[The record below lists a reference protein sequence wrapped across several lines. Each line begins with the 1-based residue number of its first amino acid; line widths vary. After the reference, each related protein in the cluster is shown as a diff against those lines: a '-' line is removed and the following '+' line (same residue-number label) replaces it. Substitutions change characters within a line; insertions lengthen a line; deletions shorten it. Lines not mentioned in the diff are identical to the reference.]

1 MNKEPNAP
9 TRRDIAPYAIT
20 IFWGAFLLFLVQP
33 LIGKFILPWFGGTPG
48 VWTTCLLF
56 FQCVLLAGYAYAH
69 CLNYFLSVRKQVMA
83 HSVLLFLVLITL
95 PITPSESLKP
105 DGSESPTVAI
115 LILLSLSIG
124 LPYLVLSATGPLV
137 QAWFSKAYSGV
148 SPYRLYALS
157 NVGSLLALVGFPFVL
172 EPWATRTFQVTGW
185 SWAMVLYVACCGFLA
200 WTLRDLKEPEHKVCL
215 NENEQK
221 GSWQKIFIWIF
232 WLALPACATAL
243 LMATTN
249 KMCQDVA
256 VVPFLWV
263 LPLGLYLITFII
275 SFDSPQWYV
284 REFYVP
290 VLILCWGGVLWVIKE
305 GVDVDILLQVIIYC
319 TSLFVSCMVCHGE
332 LFRLRPEPS
341 RVTQYY
347 LGISAG
353 GAIGGFTVAV
363 LAPMILSG
371 YWEYHIT
378 IWLVGL
384 LFLLLQC
391 FMRDAWA
398 INKWHIR
405 GVLFA
410 CWATVGFVLLDHT
423 NFKLG
428 AKCAFVF
435 LPFFSG
441 VGLSKLILAKW
452 YFGRD
457 PSETIDFRSAIAA
470 IVLVLIGIFWCLTT
484 TANVYSG
491 NWRYWISELNPGIWI
506 AALLMCLNLFVWLN
520 LRSWEGNQI
529 AWGWQW
535 LILGPAL
542 IGLFVGLYKEAK
554 ESTDGSI
561 YTDRNFYGTL
571 KVGRYLD
578 EGDEPYRLLLNGR
591 ITHGYQYESQEAR
604 DRVTTYYT
612 YGSGVELAIRLT
624 PDKEKRVGVVGLGV
638 GTIAGYAQKGDLY
651 WMYDINPAVVSL
663 SSDEQK
669 QFTFCLDA
677 RARGAKVEIIEG
689 DARLAM
695 EREIQTGK
703 NRQFD
708 VLALDAFSSDS
719 IPVHLL
725 TREALDIYG
734 KHLKN
739 DGVLAIHISN
749 RYLDLEPVVQ
759 RLARELS
766 YQMILI
772 DSPDGKEVG
781 QDWVYSAT
789 WILLSRSEEFIEKV
803 EANGEIRTDLSGRQD
818 LPLWTDDYAS
828 IFRILRKPDWLPVW
842 LGGEE

>member
-1 MNKEPNAP
+1 MVRN
-9 TRRDIAPYAIT
+9 IAPYAIT
-20 IFWGAFLLFLVQP
+20 IFWSAFLLFLVQP

-69 CLNYFLSVRKQVMA
+69 CLNYFLPVRKQVIV
-83 HSVLLFLVLITL
+83 HGVLLFLVLVSL
-95 PITPSESLKP
+95 PIMPSDSLKP
-105 DGSESPTVAI
+105 DGSESPIVAI
-115 LILLSLSIG
+115 LILLSLTIG
-124 LPYLVLSATGPLV
+124 LPYLALSATGPLV
-137 QAWFSKAYSGV
+137 QAWFAKAHPGF

-185 SWAMVLYVACCGFLA
+185 SWAMVLYVACCGFLV
-200 WTLRDLKEPEHKVCL
+200 WTLRHLKESEHKISL
-215 NENEQK
+215 SENEQK
-221 GSWQKIFIWIF
+221 GSWQKISVWFF

-263 LPLGLYLITFII
+263 LPLALYLVTFII

-290 VLILCWGGVLWVIKE
+290 ILILCWAGVLWVITE
-305 GVDVDILLQVIIYC
+305 GVEVDILLQVLIYC
-319 TSLFVSCMVCHGE
+319 MALFVSCMICHGE

-363 LAPMILSG
+363 LAPQILSG
-371 YWEYHIT
+371 YWEYHIS
-378 IWLVGL
+378 IWLVGF
-384 LFLLLQC
+384 LFLLMQC
-391 FMRDAWA
+391 FMRDAWEM
-398 INKWHIR
+398 NKWHIR
-405 GVLFA
+405 GVLFV
-410 CWATVGFVLLDHT
+410 CWATVGFVLLDYT
-423 NFKLG
+423 NFGLE

-435 LPFFSG
+435 LPLFFG

-452 YFGRD
+452 YYGRD
-457 PSETIDFRSAIAA
+457 PSVTLDFRSSIAS
-470 IVLVLIGIFWCLTT
+470 VFLVLLGIFWCLAMM
-484 TANVYSG
+484 ANLYSD
-491 NWRYWISELNPGIWI
+491 NWRYWISDLNPGIWM
-506 AALLMCLNLFVWLN
+506 AALLMCLNLSVWTS
-520 LRSWEGNQI
+520 LRSWKGKAI

-535 LILGPAL
+535 LILGPGL
-542 IGLFVGLYKEAK
+542 VVLFVGLYKEAK
-554 ESTDGSI
+554 ESADGSI
-561 YTDRNFYGTL
+561 YMDRNFYGTL
-571 KVGRYLD
+571 KVGQYLD
-578 EGDEPYRLLLNGR
+578 DSGEPYRLLLNGR
-591 ITHGYQYESQEAR
+591 ITHGYQYESQEAC
-604 DRVTTYYT
+604 DLITTYYS
-612 YGSGVELAIRLT
+612 YGSGVELAIRFT

-651 WMYDINPAVVSL
+651 SMYDINPAVVNL

-669 QFTFCLDA
+669 QFTFCLNA

-695 EREIQTGK
+695 EREIQTGQ

-719 IPVHLL
+719 IPVHLM
-725 TREALDIYG
+725 TREALAIYG

-766 YQMILI
+766 YKMILI
-772 DSPDGKEVG
+772 DSLDGDDIGE
-781 QDWVYSAT
+781 DWVYSAT
-789 WILLSRSEEFIEKV
+789 WALLSRSEEFIEKV
-803 EANGEIRTDLSGRQD
+803 EANGWTRTDLSAQRD

-842 LGGEE
+842 LGGGE